1 MIREGWFQLLVI
13 CVAILVCAP
22 FLGKYIYKVFSG
34 GKMKLDAVF
43 NPVENSIYRIS
54 GIDKSKEQRWQIY
67 ARSLIAFS
75 TISIALLYLLQRF
88 QAHLPL
94 NPNGA
99 KNVSPALAFNTAVS
113 FVTNT
118 NWQNYSGESTM
129 SHLTQMLGLATQN
142 FLSAAVGIAVAV
154 AVIRGLTR
162 ESSDTI
168 GNFWV
173 DLTRATVR
181 ILIPF
186 AVVFAIVFAS
196 QGVIQNFNQDKKIT
210 TVSGASQSIPGG
222 PVASQ
227 EAIKEIGTN
236 GGGFFNGNS
245 SHPFE
250 NPNSLTNLI
259 QIFLILIIPFS
270 LAASMA
276 YFTKQKKQGIA
287 IFAIMFILFLG
298 STFLAMHFESQ
309 SNPRLDKANVTK
321 NVGNLEGKEMRFGA
335 TSSALFGSATT
346 STSTGAVNSMHS
358 SFSPAGGGIVLTN
371 MLLGEVS
378 PGGVGSGLY
387 GMLIFIILAV
397 FIAGLM
403 VGRTPEYLGKKI
415 QAAEMKLVMVYLLAV
430 PLVVLSFVGISAVTS
445 QGLSS
450 RLNDGPHGLS
460 EIVYAYTSAGNNNGS
475 AFAGLTGNT
484 PWFNVTL
491 AIAMLVGR
499 FALIIA
505 ALAIAGAMA
514 KKKKVPA
521 SSGTFP
527 TDSLLFIGLVIGVVL
542 IVVGL
547 TYFPTLALGP
557 IVEHMGL

>member
-1 MIREGWFQLLVI
+1 MIREGWFQLLTI
-13 CVAILVCAP
+13 SAAILICAP
-22 FLGKYIYKVFSG
+22 ILGKYIYKVFSG
-34 GKMKLDAVF
+34 DKMKIDFVF
-43 NPVENSIYRIS
+43 NPIENSIYKIS
-54 GIDKSKEQRWQIY
+54 GIDKNKEQRWQIY
-67 ARSLIAFS
+67 ARSVIAFS
-75 TISIALLYLLQRF
+75 TISIALLYLLQRL
-88 QAHLPL
+88 QSHLPL

-118 NWQNYSGESTM
+118 NWQNYAGESTM
-129 SHLTQMLGLATQN
+129 SHLTQMIGLTTQN

-154 AVIRGLTR
+154 ALIRGLIR

-173 DLTRATVR
+173 DITRAVVR
-181 ILIPF
+181 ILIPL

-210 TVSGASQSIPGG
+210 TISGASQTIPGG

-227 EAIKEIGTN
+227 EAIKEIGTH

-245 SHPFE
+245 AHPYE
-250 NPNSLTNLI
+250 NPNSFTNLL

-270 LAASMA
+270 LAASIA
-276 YFTKQKKQGIA
+276 YFTKQKRQGIA
-287 IFAIMFILFLG
+287 IFTIMFVLFL
-298 STFLAMHFESQ
+298 SATFLTMHFESQ
-309 SNPRLDKANVTK
+309 SNPRLDIANVTK
-321 NVGNLEGKEMRFGA
+321 SVGNLEGKEIRFGA

-346 STSTGAVNSMHS
+346 ATSTGAVDSMHS
-358 SFSPAGGGIVLTN
+358 SFSPAGGGIVLAN
-371 MLLGEVS
+371 MMLGEVS

-387 GMLIFIILAV
+387 GMLVFIILAV

-415 QAAEMKLVMVYLLAV
+415 QAAEMKLIMVYLLAV
-430 PLVVLSFVGISAVTS
+430 PLVVLSFVGVSAVTN
-445 QGLSS
+445 QGTSS
-450 RLNDGPHGLS
+450 RLNSGSHGLS

-484 PWFNVTL
+484 PWYNVTL

-499 FALIIA
+499 FALMIT
-505 ALAIAGAMA
+505 ALAIAGSLA

-527 TDSLLFIGLVIGVVL
+527 TDSPLFVGLVIGVVL

>member
-118 NWQNYSGESTM
+118 NWQNYTGESTM
-129 SHLTQMLGLATQN
+129 SHLTQMLGVATQN

>member
-1 MIREGWFQLLVI
+1 MIREGWFQLLTI
-13 CVAILVCAP
+13 SAAILICAP
-22 FLGKYIYKVFSG
+22 ILGKYIYKVFSG
-34 GKMKLDAVF
+34 DKMKIDFVF
-43 NPVENSIYRIS
+43 NPIENSIYKIS
-54 GIDKSKEQRWQIY
+54 GIDKNKEQRWQIY
-67 ARSLIAFS
+67 ARSVIAFS
-75 TISIALLYLLQRF
+75 TISIALLYLLQRL
-88 QAHLPL
+88 QSHLPL

-118 NWQNYSGESTM
+118 NWQNYAGESTM
-129 SHLTQMLGLATQN
+129 SHLTQMIGLTTQN

-154 AVIRGLTR
+154 ALIRGLIR

-173 DLTRATVR
+173 DITRAVVR
-181 ILIPF
+181 ILIPL

-210 TVSGASQSIPGG
+210 TISGASQTIPGG

-245 SHPFE
+245 AHPYE
-250 NPNSLTNLI
+250 NPNSFTNLL

-270 LAASMA
+270 LAASIA
-276 YFTKQKKQGIA
+276 YFTKQKRQGIA
-287 IFAIMFILFLG
+287 IFTIMFVLFL
-298 STFLAMHFESQ
+298 SATFLTMHFESQ
-309 SNPRLDKANVTK
+309 SNPRLDIANVTK
-321 NVGNLEGKEMRFGA
+321 SVGNLEGKEIRFGA

-346 STSTGAVNSMHS
+346 ATSTGAVDSMHS
-358 SFSPAGGGIVLTN
+358 SFSPAGGGIVLAN
-371 MLLGEVS
+371 MMLGEVS

-387 GMLIFIILAV
+387 GMLVFIILAV

-415 QAAEMKLVMVYLLAV
+415 QAAEMKLIMVYLLAV
-430 PLVVLSFVGISAVTS
+430 PLVVLSFVGVSAVTN
-445 QGLSS
+445 QGTSS
-450 RLNDGPHGLS
+450 RLNSGSHGLS

-484 PWFNVTL
+484 PWYNVTL

-499 FALIIA
+499 FALMIT
-505 ALAIAGAMA
+505 ALAIAGSLA

-527 TDSLLFIGLVIGVVL
+527 TDSPLFVGLVIGVVL

>member
-118 NWQNYSGESTM
+118 NWQNYTGESTM